1 MVDIVKSHTLMLVD
15 LAKLKWGGEGRQN
28 IGNEKKMCSNKI
40 VF

>member
-15 LAKLKWGGEGRQN
+15 LAKLKWGEGRQN

-40 VF
+40 LF